1 VARGARARA
10 KKPGVVRENRV
21 DPAEKNARVS
31 GTTSAGTEET
41 TAPDSAAAADDFTLE
56 GTRPGERIPQD
67 GEPGSATFA
76 GKRARAPM
84 GTLPLID
91 VEKFIRNDKDF
102 DSLMIEHAERVP
114 QIAFGLL
121 ELKQRTGVPTAIAA
135 ATENWGQATKTAAA
149 VRERFLDL
157 QERTRALIQ
166 LDQVMDI
173 VGTELQACA
182 RSSTNSATRSAR
194 RESRRPRA
202 RRLRHQRRDRQGIYE
217 RMEQVE
223 SRSRARN
230 SRHDARG
237 RRRLSALLPLAFP
250 PRERLKPSRWCE
262 KYIRLPAGKQ
272 ETEPGEVRF
281 DKRPYLREP
290 IDCAADPAVSDIVFV
305 GPTRI
310 GKTFF
315 LRMGLCWTIAGDP
328 APWMW
333 VDSTEDKAKD
343 VSKKELQ
350 PMIAANAILRDRKPK
365 NRHNFTDLRMLFPAA
380 AGAMVGGN
388 SDAQVAGDTVKR
400 IFGNELD
407 KWRGATDKEASIAE
421 LVRHRTE
428 SFNEER
434 RHFWSSTP
442 TLEEMQ
448 TWQYAMRGDQRK
460 WECVCPRCGRSN
472 FSSGKMSTGTRPPKN
487 PPANGICISS
497 RRRRATPALIIVC
510 SAHDKGGAEWTGAG
524 WTEDERM
531 AAICD
536 PRAQWVPT
544 AVGEPGWRS
553 YLINGLYGPLDSN
566 SSRAARRR
574 LSLREIARLL
584 FRPSGFLEFPHG
596 PALARQRLPGHDGEV
611 RRPRGGPASGLG
623 AKESYF
629 RGSVPDWF
637 HPRLFIVG
645 FDVQANR
652 LPFVVRAFD
661 WSGRSFL
668 VDHGEVASWAD
679 LEQIQEDYRK
689 TLNCS
694 SYVIGDINYEER
706 RAETLEQIYFRKDR
720 GWFGAEAFELAKQL
734 VTLDQANVYAGGK
747 LAGKTERDGHFISK
761 FVISAYEFKVEL
773 EKRFTG
779 EIPNWFCYQLPLAA
793 TEQEIEE
800 QAAYYKQLLDE
811 RRVPRRVRIA
821 GKPPFEWR
829 SKNKF
834 NHAFDCEVYIS
845 PSSGRCRNA
854 AAPPRAR
861 RPRNARKRPPAAP
874 ACRST
879 ARTR

>member
-1 VARGARARA
+1 MML
-10 KKPGVVRENRV
+10 
-21 DPAEKNARVS
+21 
-31 GTTSAGTEET
+31 
-41 TAPDSAAAADDFTLE
+41 AAAD
-56 GTRPGERIPQD
+56 
-67 GEPGSATFA
+67 
-76 GKRARAPM
+76 
-84 GTLPLID
+84 
-91 VEKFIRNDKDF
+91 
-102 DSLMIEHAERVP
+102 
-114 QIAFGLL
+114 AF
-121 ELKQRTGVPTAIAA
+121 R
-135 ATENWGQATKTAAA
+135 
-149 VRERFLDL
+149 RYY
-157 QERTRALIQ
+157 
-166 LDQVMDI
+166 
-173 VGTELQACA
+173 
-182 RSSTNSATRSAR
+182 RSHFR
-194 RESRRPRA
+194 R
-202 RRLRHQRRDRQGIYE
+202 
-217 RMEQVE
+217 
-223 SRSRARN
+223 
-230 SRHDARG
+230 
-237 RRRLSALLPLAFP
+237 
-250 PRERLKPSRWCE
+250 RERLKPSRWCE

-350 PMIAANAILRDRKPK
+350 PMIAANAILRERKPK

-434 RHFWSSTP
+434 KHFWSSTP

-460 WECVCPRCGRSN
+460 WECVCPRCGQEQFLVWEN
-472 FSSGKMSTGTRPPKN
+472 VHWDPAAKKPNGKWDLHLVK
-487 PPANGICISS
+487 
-497 RRRRATPALIIVC
+497 ATARYSCVNIVC

-531 AAICD
+531 AAIRH
-536 PRAQWVPT
+536 PRAQWIPT

-566 SSRAARRR
+566 SPAQLAVDFLSAKSRGFYADRQDFWNSRMG
-574 LSLREIARLL
+574 LPWLDNVSLITAEKFADREIV
-584 FRPSGFLEFPHG
+584 PH
-596 PALARQRLPGHDGEV
+596 PV
-611 RRPRGGPASGLG
+611 SG

-629 RGSVPDWF
+629 RGSVPSWF

-694 SYVIGDINYEER
+694 SYVIGDVNYEER

-821 GKPPFEWR
+821 GKPPFEFR
-829 SKNKF
+829 SKNKY
-834 NHAFDCEVYIS
+834 NHAYDCEVYICALFWTLQKRRS
-845 PSSGRCRNA
+845 A
-854 AAPPRAR
+854 AARQEAEKREKATAGRAGLQVNR
-861 RPRNARKRPPAAP
+861 
-874 ACRST
+874 
-879 ARTR
+879 